1 MDSLKRGD
9 LVTVALHGDYGKP
22 RPALVIQ
29 SNHFNQH
36 RSVVVLPVTSTMTD
50 APLMRITINPSEQNG
65 LSKVS
70 QAMVD
75 KITTVRRD
83 KIGGTFGCIDR
94 SKMIE
99 VERCVAVFLGLA

>member
-1 MDSLKRGD
+1 MKRGD
-9 LVTVALHGDYGKP
+9 LVTIAMQGDYGKP

-29 SNHFNQH
+29 SNNFDQH
-36 RSVVVLPVTSTMTD
+36 RSVVVLPITSTMTD
-50 APLMRITINPSEQNG
+50 APLMRITINPTQQNG

-75 KITTVRRD
+75 KITAVRRD
-83 KIGGTFGCIDR
+83 KVGSTFGRIDA

-99 VERCVAVFLGLA
+99 VERCLAVLLGLA